1 MAGKV
6 ATKSPKAAKSVSVLL
21 PRGYKKLLEDLKLRI
36 RSAQIK
42 AATAVNHELVGL
54 NLYIGRQ
61 LAEKTR
67 RANWG
72 EGIVDQLA
80 RDLRA
85 TFPDLSGFSRANLF
99 FMRQVYLA
107 WAEAPKT
114 VQQLVRQIPWGHHIL
129 LVTKVKDLD
138 ARIWYLRETVSNGWS
153 RSVLSLQIEGRLHE
167 RRGKALTNFAR
178 TLPPPQSD
186 LANETLKDPYLFD
199 FLSLGPALRER
210 EIEKS
215 LVDHVQSFL
224 LELGVGF
231 AFVGRQVHLEVGGE
245 DFYLD
250 LLFYHLK
257 LRCFVVIELKAAAF
271 RPEFVGKMNFYL
283 SVVDAK
289 LRHPGDQPSIGLL
302 LCKSKNQLM
311 VEYALRDLQK
321 PIGVSQWETQLVSSL
336 PDVLQGSLPTIEE
349 LEAGLSPGK

>member
-1 MAGKV
+1 MPGKV
-6 ATKSPKAAKSVSVLL
+6 AAKRPKAMKLASVL
-21 PRGYKKLLEDLKLRI
+21 PRGYKRLLEDLKLRI

-67 RANWG
+67 RADWG
-72 EGIVDQLA
+72 EKVVDQLA

-114 VQQLVRQIPWGHHIL
+114 VQQLVRQIPWGHHVL

-138 ARIWYLRETVSNGWS
+138 AKIWYLRETISNGWS

-186 LANETLKDPYLFD
+186 LAHETLKDPYLFD

>member
-1 MAGKV
+1 MKR
-6 ATKSPKAAKSVSVLL
+6 VSVLL
-21 PRGYKKLLEDLKLRI
+21 PRGYRSLLEDLKLRI

-54 NLYIGRQ
+54 YFYIGRQ
-61 LAEKTR
+61 LAKRTR
-67 RANWG
+67 QAGWG
-72 EGIVDQLA
+72 DKAVEHLA
-80 RDLRA
+80 GDLRA
-85 TFPDLSGFSRANLF
+85 AFPGMSGFSRTNLF
-99 FMRQVYLA
+99 AMRQVYLA
-107 WAEAPKT
+107 WTEAPKT
-114 VQQLVRQIPWGHHIL
+114 VQQLVGQIPWGHHVL
-129 LVTKVKDLD
+129 LTTKVKSPN
-138 ARIWYLRETVSNGWS
+138 ARTWYLREAVTNGWS

-167 RRGKALTNFAR
+167 RQGKALTNFAR
-178 TLPPPQSD
+178 TLPAPQSD
-186 LANETLKDPYLFD
+186 LASETLKDPYLFD
-199 FLSLGPALRER
+199 FLSLGPVLQER
-210 EIEKS
+210 DIERG

-257 LRCFVVIELKAAAF
+257 LRCFVVIELKAASF

-283 SVVDAK
+283 SVVDSK
-289 LRHPGDQPSIGLL
+289 LRHPDDQPSIGLL

-349 LEAGLSPGK
+349 LEAELGPGLPSPAGSS